1 MHSAARPSASTQPL
15 SSTSWSDTTN
25 AIPLTSSPIH
35 GALPAWSP
43 DGSQIAF
50 MGTPKGKSARI
61 YLIAR
66 DGGEPKPVPPD
77 TLWPLAP
84 LASEHWLGGPTWSP
98 DGKQIAIGENG
109 DHFPLSPVCAIHI
122 FHLDTQILSTIPQ
135 SEGLWSARWSPAG
148 GRSRDFL
155 NEGWWTRSEYRD
167 GKCEWRRL
175 ETAGNDHRSLQWRF
189 ACHPATMS
197 AHLASALKQ
206 AERAAIEC
214 QAAPAS
220 VHRHRG
226 RSNRSAP
233 TFP

>member
-98 DGKQIAIGENG
+98 DGSQIAFMGTPKG
-109 DHFPLSPVCAIHI
+109 K
-122 FHLDTQILSTIPQ
+122 
-135 SEGLWSARWSPAG
+135 SARIYLIA
-148 GRSRDFL
+148 
-155 NEGWWTRSEYRD
+155 RD
-167 GKCEWRRL
+167 GGEPK
-175 ETAGNDHRSLQWRF
+175 
-189 ACHPATMS
+189 
-197 AHLASALKQ
+197 
-206 AERAAIEC
+206 
-214 QAAPAS
+214 
-220 VHRHRG
+220 
-226 RSNRSAP
+226 P

>member
-77 TLWPLAP
+77 TLWPL
-84 LASEHWLGGPTWSP
+84 
-98 DGKQIAIGENG
+98 
-109 DHFPLSPVCAIHI
+109 SPVCAIHI
-122 FHLDTQILSTIPQ
+122 FHLDTQILSTIPH

-148 GRSRDFL
+148 RYLAALTRDDKKLMLYDFP
-155 NEGWWTRSEYRD
+155 NAEVDAAG
-167 GKCEWRRL
+167 RRL
-175 ETAGNDHRSLQWRF
+175 RRRQPCLVARWSLPLLPEALCRPSGDHAPARAGRETA
-189 ACHPATMS
+189 A
-197 AHLASALKQ
+197 
-206 AERAAIEC
+206 
-214 QAAPAS
+214 
-220 VHRHRG
+220 RG
-226 RSNRSAP
+226 
-233 TFP
+233 

>member
-84 LASEHWLGGPTWSP
+84 LASEHWQGGPTWSP
-98 DGKQIAIGENG
+98 DGKQIAFGENG
-109 DHFPLSPVCAIHI
+109 YHFPLSPVCAIHI
-122 FHLDTQILSTIPQ
+122 FHLDTQILSTIPH
-135 SEGLWSARWSPAG
+135 SEGLRSARWSPAG
-148 GRSRDFL
+148 RYLAALTRDDEKLMLYDFP
-155 NEGWWTRSEYRD
+155 NAEVDAAG
-167 GKCEWRRL
+167 RRL
-175 ETAGNDHRSLQWRF
+175 HRRQTLPSR
-189 ACHPATMS
+189 TMVVTS
-197 AHLASALKQ
+197 
-206 AERAAIEC
+206 
-214 QAAPAS
+214 
-220 VHRHRG
+220 
-226 RSNRSAP
+226 
-233 TFP
+233 TT

>member
-50 MGTPKGKSARI
+50 MATPKGKSARRI

-84 LASEHWLGGPTWSP
+84 LASEHWQGGPTWSP
-98 DGKQIAIGENG
+98 DGTQIAIGENG
-109 DHFPLSPVCAIHI
+109 DHFPLSPVCAISH
-122 FHLDTQILSTIPQ
+122 FPSRYSDLVHHPSFRRSPERPLVAGRPLLGRPHPRRQEADALRLSERRSGRCWTTA
-135 SEGLWSARWSPAG
+135 SSATTLPSPK
-148 GRSRDFL
+148 FL
-155 NEGWWTRSEYRD
+155 GPKS
-167 GKCEWRRL
+167 
-175 ETAGNDHRSLQWRF
+175 
-189 ACHPATMS
+189 
-197 AHLASALKQ
+197 
-206 AERAAIEC
+206 
-214 QAAPAS
+214 
-220 VHRHRG
+220 
-226 RSNRSAP
+226 
-233 TFP
+233 

>member
-1 MHSAARPSASTQPL
+1 MHSAARPSASTPPL

-84 LASEHWLGGPTWSP
+84 LASEHWLG
-98 DGKQIAIGENG
+98 A
-109 DHFPLSPVCAIHI
+109 
-122 FHLDTQILSTIPQ
+122 
-135 SEGLWSARWSPAG
+135 ARAARG
-148 GRSRDFL
+148 GCRHGRSRL
-155 NEGWWTRSEYRD
+155 RS
-167 GKCEWRRL
+167 
-175 ETAGNDHRSLQWRF
+175 H
-189 ACHPATMS
+189 
-197 AHLASALKQ
+197 
-206 AERAAIEC
+206 
-214 QAAPAS
+214 AAPAQL
-220 VHRHRG
+220 RRG
-226 RSNRSAP
+226 GRAEGADRQP
-233 TFP
+233 

>member
-84 LASEHWLGGPTWSP
+84 LASEHWQGGPTWSP
-98 DGKQIAIGENG
+98 DGKQIAFGENG
-109 DHFPLSPVCAIHI
+109 YHFPLSPVCAIHI
-122 FHLDTQILSTIPQ
+122 FHLDTQILSTIPH

-148 GRSRDFL
+148 RYLAALTRDDKKLMLYDFP
-155 NEGWWTRSEYRD
+155 NAEVDAAG
-167 GKCEWRRL
+167 RRL
-175 ETAGNDHRSLQWRF
+175 RRRQPCLVARWSLPLLPEALCRSSGDHAPARAGRETA
-189 ACHPATMS
+189 A
-197 AHLASALKQ
+197 
-206 AERAAIEC
+206 
-214 QAAPAS
+214 
-220 VHRHRG
+220 RG
-226 RSNRSAP
+226 
-233 TFP
+233 